1 MTDASQAPEPQPG
14 PEPSRA
20 AFAFIFVT
28 VLLDMM
34 ALGIVIPVLPKLIK
48 AFMGGDTAAAAHVVG
63 YFGFFWALMQFVFQ
77 PVLGSL
83 SDRFGRRPVVI
94 LSNIGLGLDYILMA
108 LSPNLWFLFVG
119 RVISGITAASFS
131 TAGAYIADVTPPE
144 KRAARFGLLGAAF
157 GLGFIIGPA
166 VGGVL
171 GDIDLKMPF
180 WGAAVLS
187 LLNGAYGFFVLPE
200 SLSRNRR
207 SSFSFKRAN
216 PFGALKFLGS
226 NPTLARL
233 ALASFLQ
240 RFAHGSLPS
249 MFVLYADYRY
259 GWDAKTVGA
268 VLAGVGVA
276 QMIVSGGLVRPAIAR
291 LGERGTMMLGFA
303 SGAIGFAL
311 YGWAPNGTIFLIAL
325 PLVALW
331 GIANPAIQSLA
342 TQRVGPREQGQL
354 QGATSSLGSVADML
368 GPLAYSQVFA
378 IGIVHAGLIHLPG
391 APYYLAALFVVG
403 SMAVCWQITRV
414 RRPEPVPAE

>member
-1 MTDASQAPEPQPG
+1 MTFAPKAPETRAS
-14 PEPSRA
+14 PSRA

-48 AFMGGDTAAAAHVVG
+48 AFMNGDTAGAAHVVG
-63 YFGFFWALMQFVFQ
+63 YFGFFWALMQFLFQ
-77 PVLGSL
+77 PVLGSM
-83 SDRFGRRPVVI
+83 SDRFGRRPVII
-94 LSNIGLGLDYILMA
+94 LSNVGLGLDYILMA

-119 RVISGITAASFS
+119 RLISGITAASFS
-131 TAGAYIADVTPPE
+131 TAGAYIADVTAPE
-144 KRAARFGLLGAAF
+144 KRAARFGMLGAAF

-200 SLSRNRR
+200 SLPKERR
-207 SSFSFKRAN
+207 APFSLKRAN
-216 PFGALKFLGS
+216 PLGALKFLGS
-226 NPTLARL
+226 NATLARL

-268 VLAGVGVA
+268 VLAAVGVA

-291 LGERGTMMLGFA
+291 LGERGTMMLGLV
-303 SGAIGFAL
+303 SGAVGFAL
-311 YGWAPNGTIFLIAL
+311 YGYAPTGPIFLIAL

-342 TQRVGPREQGQL
+342 TQRVSPTEQGQL
-354 QGATSSLGSVADML
+354 QGAQSSLGSIADML
-368 GPLAYSQVFA
+368 GPLIYTQVFA
-378 IGIVHAGLIHLPG
+378 IGIARAGLIHLPG
-391 APYYLAALFVVG
+391 APYYLAAFFVIGALTVG
-403 SMAVCWQITRV
+403 WQITR
-414 RRPEPVPAE
+414 PPQPVLAE